1 MEKLS
6 KKKKGHGRREW
17 LRVRYIETSWGAL
30 QGKQKGGDYNYDPR
44 RHGEEAGQVRLEA

>member
-17 LRVRYIETSWGAL
+17 LRVRYIETYYENIF
-30 QGKQKGGDYNYDPR
+30 GGYPGQAEGR
-44 RHGEEAGQVRLEA
+44 R